1 MPKTQPEQPVLEPTP
16 DPRMTIHDAVLE
28 IYRDGKL
35 YAQKANR
42 NAQQSYNYVS
52 EADFLALLRPQLAA
66 YGVIVSPSYEVLNQ
80 GELTTKSGSVMRT
93 ITLVGT
99 FRFTHAASQTW
110 VEVVTIGEGTDQQD
124 KAPYK
129 AMTGALKYAMRQ
141 LFLVETGD
149 DPEKDDVQ
157 HEHKPEPPPEKSR
170 FVLDFE
176 EQVTRLK
183 ANNVAGLKRVL
194 KPFALDFETVSDVTL
209 NAIPGPTK
217 REIIAALKAEPP
229 F

>member
-1 MPKTQPEQPVLEPTP
+1 MPKTEPKQEELAP
-16 DPRMTIHDAVLE
+16 PASVGNVHDAILS

-42 NAQQSYNYVS
+42 NQQQSYNYVS

-66 YGVIVSPSYEVLNQ
+66 HGVVVNPTYEVILQ

-93 ITLVGT
+93 VTLVGT

-149 DPEKDDVQ
+149 DPEKD
-157 HEHKPEPPPEKSR
+157 EEPAERKPEPPPAKSR

-176 EQVTRLK
+176 EQVARLK
-183 ANNVAGLKRVL
+183 GNNMAGLKRTL
-194 KPFALDFETVSDVTL
+194 APFGINPEEFTDVTL